1 MMKKIMQ
8 FSFSNNENQANRP
21 SNLTKEKLA
30 GQNIFK
36 DYGAV
41 CQLGIQGPTGL
52 RFYLN
57 GGTSSIQV
65 GQTGIY
71 ELELS
76 EARITSIR
84 FNLDD
89 IENLTGTLLIDIVYE
104 EAV

>member
-1 MMKKIMQ
+1 MKKIMQ
-8 FSFSNNENQANRP
+8 FSFSNDENQANRP
-21 SNLTKEKLA
+21 SDLTKEKLA
-30 GQNIFK
+30 GQNIFE
-36 DYGAV
+36 DYGTI

-57 GGTSSIQV
+57 GGTDPIQI

-71 ELELS
+71 ELELR

-89 IENLTGTLLIDIVYE
+89 IESLAGMLLIDIVYE
-104 EAV
+104 EVI

>member
-1 MMKKIMQ
+1 MKKIMQ
-8 FSFSNNENQANRP
+8 FSFSNDENQVNRP
-21 SNLTKEKLA
+21 SDLTKEKLA

-36 DYGAV
+36 DYGTI

-57 GGTSSIQV
+57 GGTNPIQI

-89 IENLTGTLLIDIVYE
+89 IKSLVGMLLIDIVYE
-104 EAV
+104 EVI